1 MTKAM
6 AEIKNDRI
14 TRAEELLNGAKAEGR
29 ALTDD
34 EASEIEQI
42 RDQVLNID
50 KTAELEEQIREFEK
64 HEKKGDEEHM
74 NDEIKTREL
83 QERKAFENYIRGTN
97 NRGEDVNLSPASSS
111 AGALIPKTILDYV
124 INKVYDI
131 CPILARSQRFNV
143 KGKLAIPYYPATA
156 ANITVAYQDEF
167 VDMDSTSGKFETVE
181 LGGFLAGALTKV
193 SRSLINNLNFDIVG
207 YVADR
212 MAYEIARFVEGEL
225 LKGTAGKVTGLSTL
239 QHSVQTAS
247 ATAITAA
254 DLVKLQGSIKDQFQ
268 PNACW
273 IMNPKTRTDLF
284 SLQTGE
290 NRFLFQFDPANGFR
304 PMILGKPVFV
314 SDNMPTIDDG
324 GDVIF
329 YGDMNGL
336 ATKFAEEA
344 SIEVL
349 RERYAPQHAIGVVG
363 WIEFDAKVIDEQQIA
378 KLSMGVSST

>member
-6 AEIKNDRI
+6 AERKNDLI
-14 TRAEELLNGAKAEGR
+14 TRAEELLNGAKAEER

-42 RDQVLNID
+42 RDQVLSID

-64 HEKKGDEEHM
+64 YEKKGDEEHM

-83 QERKAFENYIRGTN
+83 QERKAFENYIRGIN
-97 NRGEDVNLSPASSS
+97 NRDDVNLSPASSS
-111 AGALIPKTILDYV
+111 AGALIPTTILDYV

-143 KGKLAIPYYPATA
+143 KGKLAIPYYPATS
-156 ANITVAYQDEF
+156 ANITVGYASEF
-167 VDMDSTSGKFETVE
+167 VDLESTSGKFETVE

-225 LKGTAGKVTGLSTL
+225 LNGTSEKVTGLSTL
-239 QHSVQTAS
+239 QHSVQAAS
-247 ATAITAA
+247 TTAITAA
-254 DLVKLQGSIKDQFQ
+254 DLVKLQGAIKDQFQ
-268 PNACW
+268 ANACW
-273 IMNPKTRTDLF
+273 IMNPKTRTDIF

-304 PMILGKPVFV
+304 PSILGKPVFV
-314 SDNMPTIDDG
+314 SDNMPTVEDG
-324 GDVIF
+324 GDVIY

-336 ATKFAEEA
+336 ATKFSEEA

-363 WIEFDAKVIDEQQIA
+363 WIEFDAKVIDEQQIV